1 MSHFSA
7 IVLGATG
14 LVGKALVKQLLND
27 KRYHHITLL
36 VRRPLPDSLFADPE
50 QKLQVVV
57 TDFDKLDDFQG
68 YFSVDHAYVCLG
80 TTIKQAGSKAAFR
93 KVDFEYV
100 HAAAQCARAQ
110 HCQSFVW
117 ISSIGANA
125 NSSNFYLRVK
135 GELENAILP
144 MLNLRKPA
152 AVQPSLLLGERE
164 ESRPL
169 ERLGIL
175 LGKLVA
181 PLMIGPLRKYRPV
194 EADTVARNMMALQDF
209 SAPRA

>member
-57 TDFDKLDDFQG
+57 TDFDKLDDYQG

-181 PLMIGPLRKYRPV
+181 PMMIGPLRKYRPV

>member
-57 TDFDKLDDFQG
+57 TDFDKLDDYQG

-175 LGKLVA
+175 FGKLVA